1 MIKKNQRL
9 LNQLNMVVDGILVVL
24 SYILGCYLWLDV
36 LRKGVINMADWS
48 NGHVLLLACLYAGFV
63 LIVLMLF
70 GFYNT
75 TRRRKLKW
83 KVKTILFGITLS
95 LLIGTTILFLFELQE
110 FSRGV
115 LFLFYVFSLLF
126 LIGKYWVMRHLLRFL
141 RKKGYNIKLVLVIG
155 TGHLAQQY
163 VEDIRKEK
171 SLGFRVKG
179 FVGKEQEGIEP
190 YLGDFDQLDA
200 LLAGS
205 EIDEAVI
212 AIEPEESKKTVKLM
226 RACEKNG
233 TPFYVV
239 PFYNDVMPARPEIEV
254 IGNTNLIRMRSI
266 PLENYGLAALKR
278 LVDIFASGAGMLV
291 LSPVLLLVALGV
303 KLSSPG
309 PVFFKQERVG
319 YHKKPFMMYKF
330 RSLRVEEE
338 QKDGWSNIDQDRRTP
353 FGNFIRKFSLDELP
367 QLFNVFKG
375 DMSLVGPRPELPKFV
390 EEFKETV
397 PLYMVKHQVR
407 PGMTGWAQVNGYRG
421 DTSITKRVEMDIWYI
436 ENWTP
441 GLDLK
446 ILVKT
451 FLGGIVNREKLY
463 VKREQQDKNQ
473 AV

>member
-9 LNQLNMVVDGILVVL
+9 INQINMLIDGCLVVL
-24 SYILGCYLWLDV
+24 AYVLGCYLWLDV
-36 LRKGVINMADWS
+36 LRGGVINMADWA
-48 NGHVLLLACLYAGFV
+48 NGHVLPLACLYAGFV
-63 LIVLMLF
+63 LMMLMLF
-70 GFYNT
+70 GFYNSS
-75 TRRRKLKW
+75 RRRKLKW
-83 KVKTILFGITLS
+83 KIKTILFAVSLS
-95 LLIGTTILFLFELQE
+95 LLIGTTLLFIFELQE

-115 LFLFYVFSLLF
+115 LLLFYVFMLAF
-126 LIGKYWVMRHLLRFL
+126 LMGKYWVMRHLLRYL
-141 RKKGYNIKLVLVIG
+141 RKKGYNIKHVLIIG

-163 VEDIRKEK
+163 AEDIRTEK

-179 FVGKEQEGIEP
+179 FVGKETEGLAP
-190 YLGDFDQLDA
+190 YLGDFDQLDT

-212 AIEPEESKKTVKLM
+212 AVEPEESKKTVKLI
-226 RACEKNG
+226 RACEKSG

-239 PFYNDVMPARPEIEV
+239 PFYNDVMPARPQVEV
-254 IGNTNLIRMRSI
+254 VGRTNLIRMRSI

-278 LVDIFASGAGMLV
+278 LVDVLVSGAGLLV
-291 LSPVLLLVALGV
+291 LSPLLLLVALGV

-309 PVFFKQERVG
+309 PIFFKQERIG
-319 YHKKPFMMYKF
+319 FHKKPFMMYKF
-330 RSLRVEEE
+330 RSLRME
-338 QKDGWSNIDQDRRTP
+338 QAEKDGWSNIDADRRTP
-353 FGNFIRKFSLDELP
+353 FGNFIRKFSLDEFP
-367 QLFNVFKG
+367 QLFNVLRG

-441 GLDLK
+441 ALDLK
-446 ILVKT
+446 ILVRT
-451 FLGGIVNREKLY
+451 FLGGMVNREKLY
-463 VKREQQDKNQ
+463 KKREQQDKGQ
-473 AV
+473 SV

>member
-1 MIKKNQRL
+1 MIKRNQRL

-212 AIEPEESKKTVKLM
+212 AIEPEESKKTVQLM
-226 RACEKNG
+226 HACEKNG

-239 PFYNDVMPARPEIEV
+239 PFYNDVMPARPEVEV
-254 IGNTNLIRMRSI
+254 IGRTNLIRMRSI

-353 FGNFIRKFSLDELP
+353 FGNFIRKFSLDEFP

>member
-9 LNQLNMVVDGILVVL
+9 LNQLNIIIDGALVVL
-24 SYILGCYLWLDV
+24 SYVLGCYLWLDV
-36 LRKGVINMADWS
+36 FRGGVINMADWA
-48 NGHVLLLACLYAGFV
+48 NGHVMMLAVVYAGFE
-63 LIVLMLF
+63 LLLLSLF
-70 GFYNT
+70 GFYNS

-83 KVKTILFGITLS
+83 KLKTLLFTVTLC
-95 LLIGTTILFLFELQE
+95 LLIGTTLLFLFELQE

-115 LFLFYVFSLLF
+115 LFLFYVFTLLF
-126 LIGKYWVMRHLLRFL
+126 LMVKYWVMRHFLRYL
-141 RKKGYNIKLVLVIG
+141 RKKGYNIKHVLVIG

-163 VEDIRKEK
+163 AEDIRKEK
-171 SLGFRVKG
+171 ALGFRLKG
-179 FVGKEQEGIEP
+179 FVGREAEGIDP
-190 YLGDFDQLDA
+190 YLGDFDQLDT

-212 AIEPEESKKTVKLM
+212 AIEPEESKKTVKLI
-226 RACEKNG
+226 RTCEKNG
-233 TPFYVV
+233 TKFYVV

-266 PLENYGLAALKR
+266 PLENYGLAAVKR
-278 LVDIFASGAGMLV
+278 MTDILASGLGMLV
-291 LSPVLLLVALGV
+291 LSPILLLVALGV

-309 PVFFKQERVG
+309 PIFFRQERIG
-319 YHKKPFMMYKF
+319 YNKKPFNMFKF
-330 RSLRVEEE
+330 RSLRVEEHE
-338 QKDGWSNIDQDRRTP
+338 KDEWSHVDADRRTAY
-353 FGNFIRKFSLDELP
+353 GNFIRKFSLDELP
-367 QLFNVFKG
+367 QLFNVFRG

-441 GLDLK
+441 WLDVK
-446 ILVKT
+446 ILFKT
-451 FLGGIVNREKLY
+451 FFGGLVNREKLY
-463 VKREQQDKNQ
+463 TQREEQDKHQ